1 MNLVYAKNA
10 EKNLLPISIAV
21 HNIAVDNV
29 LEEQMQEQEIDDI
42 QIIDEYIAETFD
54 IEVSEMHEFF
64 ANGILVHN
72 CIDAARYYV
81 LGCLLGKI
89 LKPKGDIA
97 AAFAR

>member
-1 MNLVYAKNA
+1 MKLVYAKNA

-89 LKPKGDIA
+89 LKPKGDMA